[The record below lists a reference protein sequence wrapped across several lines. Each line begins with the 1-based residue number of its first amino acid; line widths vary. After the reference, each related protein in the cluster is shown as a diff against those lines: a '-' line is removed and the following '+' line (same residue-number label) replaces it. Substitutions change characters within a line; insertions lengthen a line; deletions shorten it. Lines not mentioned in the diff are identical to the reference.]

1 MSEKLR
7 NKIGE
12 NEELRQKEGSD
23 CSTYNENAGNLEKD
37 EERKGVG
44 ECAENNFTDI
54 PNNIKKLAERLG
66 RFKTADIITENLI
79 IVLKRYRD
87 DGANSIEDI

>member
-44 ECAENNFTDI
+44 ECTDI
-54 PNNIKKLAERLG
+54 DIRLG
-66 RFKTADIITENLI
+66 KIKWLI
-79 IVLKRYRD
+79 GWAAEHSD
-87 DGANSIEDI
+87 EDINLLISLYQSSLQDL

>member
-1 MSEKLR
+1 MKKSRKTLPLQ
-7 NKIGE
+7 KISNG
-12 NEELRQKEGSD
+12 N
-23 CSTYNENAGNLEKD
+23 YNNVAGNIAGEPQQ
-37 EERKGVG
+37 EGVG
-44 ECAENNFTDI
+44 KCAENDYTEI

-66 RFKTADIITENLI
+66 RFENADTITENLI